1 VTHRLFLGR
10 LGWKEERA
18 VLRKLNQTSL
28 SEVNKAVHHKH
39 LLRHK
44 YLWTA
49 LGRLLDDDEA
59 FLDYLQTHVRPESV
73 QEWNEWAE
81 EARRQIME
89 AEADQELQR
98 EMQRETTRSLQHGQE
113 QREDTDV
120 SGGDEVLPHIDDELL
135 PTDIGENMS
144 VGQRFLPQQAA
155 AGGPSS
161 AAYQRK
167 GTGSQHCI
175 EADADDSVRRKKE

>member
-1 VTHRLFLGR
+1 MGNAAIVVEGTVTHRLFLGR

-81 EARRQIME
+81 EARQVME
-89 AEADQELQR
+89 AD
-98 EMQRETTRSLQHGQE
+98 QE

-135 PTDIGENMS
+135 PTDIGEDVS
-144 VGQRFLPQQAA
+144 VGQRFHGPQQAA

-167 GTGSQHCI
+167 GTGSQHRI
-175 EADADDSVRRKKE
+175 EADADDDRVEQSHASLRRKKE